1 MIYSSAARDSAPFPS
16 AEGKRP
22 VSLIARCP
30 YVGRR
35 VFRHQRHYQL
45 GCKLH
50 LGRRHGAGFKAV
62 GEGAH
67 VHGGDR
73 DASADSIGF
82 LAAAVAATR
91 RAPVTAFGRVR
102 LTRVALRAE
111 ATGRGLA
118 RRDAYQLAVNP
129 FPRPR
134 LRPQM

>member
-1 MIYSSAARDSAPFPS
+1 LVIYSSAARDSAPFPS

-22 VSLIARCP
+22 VSLSPTSIAESI
-30 YVGRR
+30 
-35 VFRHQRHYQL
+35 HQRHYQL

-62 GEGAH
+62 GKSAH

-91 RAPVTAFGRVR
+91 RAPVTAFGRR
-102 LTRVALRAE
+102 LTRVVAS
-111 ATGRGLA
+111 G
-118 RRDAYQLAVNP
+118 
-129 FPRPR
+129 PRPLGAGLLGGMPIS
-134 LRPQM
+134 LRSLRFLILAFDRRCSD